1 MFTRKD
7 LMRLMI
13 PLIIEQILAV
23 LVGMVDVLMVGKV
36 GEAAVSGV
44 SLVDSINILIIQLLA
59 ALATGGAVVAAQL
72 LGKKD
77 EKAAC
82 KAANQV
88 LLSTMMASFIIT
100 IVALIGNRFLLSVI
114 FGKIDV
120 QVMKNAEIYFFLSA
134 FSYPFLAIYNSCAA
148 LYRSMGNSKVS
159 MQTSLLMNGINVI
172 GNTFCIFVLKMGVEG
187 VAIPTLIS
195 RMIAA
200 FVMLYIIRNPKNIIH
215 VDAKLRLGY
224 QPQMLKKILRIGI
237 PNGLENSMFQFGKIA
252 VQSLVSTLGTA
263 TIAGFA
269 VASNLVTLEYLP
281 GNAIGLGLITIIGQ
295 CVGAGEI
302 KQAKKYAKLFVGI
315 NYVILIVMIG
325 GLTIACSPF
334 VGFYQLS
341 EEASKIAVNLIL
353 LHGVMMLIW
362 PPSFVLPNALRAASD
377 VKYTMLVSVCSMWI
391 FRIGCSFLFV
401 KVFDIGIM
409 GVWLAMGIDW
419 ICRAIFFI
427 VRFCGE
433 RWQAYYK

>member
-1 MFTRKD
+1 MFTKKD
-7 LMRLMI
+7 LIKLMI

-88 LLSTMMASFIIT
+88 LLSTIMASLVIMII
-100 IVALIGNRFLLSVI
+100 ALIGNQFLLKVI

-120 QVMKNAEIYFFLSA
+120 QVMKNAETYFLLSA

-159 MQTSLLMNGINVI
+159 MKTSLLMNGINVI

-200 FVMLYIIRNPKNIIH
+200 FVMLYIIRSPKNIIH
-215 VDAKLRLGY
+215 IDARLRLGY

-281 GNAIGLGLITIIGQ
+281 GNAIGLGLITIVGQ

-302 KQAKKYAKLFVGI
+302 EQAKKYAKLFVGI
-315 NYVILIVMIG
+315 NYAILIVIIG
-325 GLTIACSPF
+325 GLTIACSPL

-353 LHGVMMLIW
+353 LHGAMMIIW

-409 GVWLAMGIDW
+409 GVWFAMGIDW
-419 ICRAIFFI
+419 ICRAIFFVI
-427 VRFCGE
+427 RFCGE
-433 RWQAYYK
+433 KWKSYYQ

>member
-1 MFTRKD
+1 MFTKKD
-7 LMRLMI
+7 LIKLMI

-77 EKAAC
+77 EKTAC

-88 LLSTMMASFIIT
+88 LLSTIMASLVIMII
-100 IVALIGNRFLLSVI
+100 ALIGNQFLLKVI

-120 QVMKNAEIYFFLSA
+120 QVMKNAETYFLLSA

-159 MQTSLLMNGINVI
+159 MKTSLLMNGINVI

-200 FVMLYIIRNPKNIIH
+200 FVMLYIIRSPKNIIH
-215 VDAKLRLGY
+215 IDARLRLGY

-281 GNAIGLGLITIIGQ
+281 GNAIGLGLITIVGQ

-302 KQAKKYAKLFVGI
+302 EQAKKYAKLFVGI
-315 NYVILIVMIG
+315 NYAILIVIIG
-325 GLTIACSPF
+325 GLTIACSPL

-353 LHGVMMLIW
+353 LHGAMMIIW

-409 GVWLAMGIDW
+409 GVWFAMGIDW
-419 ICRAIFFI
+419 ICRAIFFVI
-427 VRFCGE
+427 RFCGE
-433 RWQAYYK
+433 KWKSYYQ

>member
-1 MFTRKD
+1 MFTKKD
-7 LMRLMI
+7 LIKLMI

-77 EKAAC
+77 EKSAC

-88 LLSTMMASFIIT
+88 LLSTIMASLVIMII
-100 IVALIGNRFLLSVI
+100 ALIGNQFLLKVI

-120 QVMKNAEIYFFLSA
+120 EVMKNAETYFLLSA

-159 MQTSLLMNGINVI
+159 MKTSLLMNGINVI

-200 FVMLYIIRNPKNIIH
+200 FVMLYIIRSPKNIIH
-215 VDAKLRLGY
+215 IDVRLRLGY

-281 GNAIGLGLITIIGQ
+281 GNAIGLGLITIVGQ

-302 KQAKKYAKLFVGI
+302 EQAKKYAKLFVGI
-315 NYVILIVMIG
+315 NYAILIVIIG
-325 GLTIACSPF
+325 GLTIACSPL

-353 LHGVMMLIW
+353 LHGAMMIIW

-409 GVWLAMGIDW
+409 GVWFAMGIDW
-419 ICRAIFFI
+419 ICRAIFFVI
-427 VRFCGE
+427 RFCGE
-433 RWQAYYK
+433 KWKSYYQ